1 MQLLRRH
8 RHVPLLDAHKE
19 DTATAAISRL
29 SVPDVVVVPLRQH
42 IGAACDP
49 TVTPGDRVR
58 ISDVIGES
66 TALVSATVH
75 ATVSGT
81 VVEVA
86 ERPHPLGGLV
96 RAVVIANDGQEEW
109 TDLVVIPD
117 PERAE
122 PGELRAA
129 VRRAGVVGMAGAGFP
144 AAVKLDPPPGAD
156 INTVIINAMEGEPY
170 LSADHAMARDHAEEA
185 VDGVRWI
192 MAMVDAPRA
201 IFAVEADKQDA
212 ATALEQA
219 VTAAGLTTAV
229 EVRLLPR
236 DYAAGAEKIL
246 IENVLGREIPSG
258 GFPYDVGVV
267 SQNVS
272 TTVAI
277 AQAVSRGRPLIERV
291 LTVAGE
297 GVGRPGNYLT
307 RIGTPFDHV
316 LEQAG
321 MTGDVDRVIMGG
333 PMMGIAQ
340 ADLAVPVIK
349 PTTGILAMSGAES
362 RQGEEV
368 ACIHCAWCVEVCPIG
383 LMPFL
388 LVDLIRYD
396 EPLQADA
403 YHIFDCF
410 ECGLCDFVC
419 PSNIPLV
426 EVIRGG
432 KNAIREQR
440 V

>member
-19 DTATAAISRL
+19 ATAAAAISLL

-42 IGAACDP
+42 IGATCDP
-49 TVTPGDRVR
+49 TVSVGDRVR
-58 ISDVIGES
+58 IGDVVGES
-66 TALVSATVH
+66 DALVSAAVH

-81 VVEVA
+81 VIEVA
-86 ERPHPLGGLV
+86 ERPHPLGGV
-96 RAVVIANDGQEEW
+96 VAAVVIDNDGRDEW
-109 TDLVVIPD
+109 ADLVVISDPD
-117 PERAE
+117 TAQPD
-122 PGELRAA
+122 ELRAA

-156 INTVIINAMEGEPY
+156 IDTVIINAMEGEPY
-170 LSADHAMARDHAEEA
+170 LSADHAMARDHADEA

-192 MAMVDAPRA
+192 MTMVDAPRA
-201 IFAVEADKQDA
+201 IFAVEGDKEDA
-212 ATALEQA
+212 AEALERA
-219 VTAAGLTTAV
+219 VAAAGLDPV
-229 EVRLLPR
+229 IEVRLLPR

-258 GFPYDVGVV
+258 GFPYDIGVV

-277 AQAVSRGRPLIERV
+277 SLAVRRGRPLIDRV

-297 GVGRPGNYLT
+297 GVERPGNYLT
-307 RIGTPFDHV
+307 RIGTSFDHV

-321 MTGDVDRVIMGG
+321 RTGAIDRVIMGG

-349 PTTGILAMSGAES
+349 PTTGILALAGRES
-362 RQGEEV
+362 RQGDEV

-396 EPLQADA
+396 EPLTADS
-403 YHIFDCF
+403 YHLFDCF
-410 ECGLCDFVC
+410 ECGLCDYVC

-426 EVIRGG
+426 EVVRGG

-440 V
+440 A